1 MSVSLY
7 KLTGA
12 YQRLMELATDD
23 EDEEGLG
30 FSQPFIETLEALDDE
45 LDAKF
50 EGCARALKSMAS
62 LKESIEAEA
71 AGLKKRAARLDL
83 GIEELKGY
91 IKYCMEQAG
100 FTKRQAGP
108 FKMSIVNNSQ
118 PSVTVMDLDEVPT
131 KFDKPVERA
140 VSLTAIRDAWKA
152 GEIVPGVDVVRGNHL
167 RVS

>member
-1 MSVSLY
+1 VSVSLY

-12 YQRLMELATDD
+12 YQRLMDIATDD

-45 LDAKF
+45 LDIKF
-50 EGCARALKSMAS
+50 EGCARALKSMAA
-62 LKESIEAEA
+62 LKESLDAEA
-71 AGLKKRAARLDL
+71 SLLRKRAARLDL

-100 FTKRQAGP
+100 FKKRQSGL
-108 FKMSIVNNSQ
+108 FKFSIVENSQ

-131 KFDKPVERA
+131 KFDKPTERT
-140 VSLTAIRDAWKA
+140 VSLSAIRDAFKA